1 MILSAIQ
8 DNADDAKREI
18 SKLQRQRDTGEISD
32 DDYDE
37 KYNAVMD
44 RERFRFF
51 AILDW
56 RALEA
61 YNTYKND
68 IVLPKDKG
76 NI

>member
-56 RALEA
+56 RALES
-61 YNTYKND
+61 YNTYKNES
-68 IVLPKDKG
+68 PR
-76 NI
+76 NNN